1 MSKCRSCCA
10 CPGSRPRRPGSATNH
25 PARWPCA
32 RCPSRFD
39 AYGFAVTVG
48 LDGPADVHDR
58 LRPSKGGRGS
68 FERIIE
74 RVRPLLKLRGRMQTS
89 ARVTVTPDNLDL
101 SRTLDEFL
109 ALGFHSVG
117 FSPMLTS
124 PTGRGRNGP
133 LRAPGDAGG
142 DDRVWREIR
151 TKDYDRVAICLLERS
166 DRLARTPPWQR
177 APVSMWCGRRLS
189 RVSSDGELAACHRFV
204 GNAVGGMGSL
214 DAGIDHARKTAWLQD
229 RHVHRQSPCAGCWA
243 RYLCGGGCYHEV
255 TARGRP
261 ACEFIRGWLHFV
273 LQLYL
278 RLTSAGN
285 RLPLR
290 ADVGMG
296 H

>member
-1 MSKCRSCCA
+1 MDMQEGWKELRGRLATSPRLTVSKCRSCCA

-166 DRLARTPPWQR
+166 DRLARTPPWQPSPRIHVVREAAISGIGRWR
-177 APVSMWCGRRLS
+177 ACGLPPVCWRRGRRHGLA
-189 RVSSDGELAACHRFV
+189 RRGHRPRAKDGLAAR
-204 GNAVGGMGSL
+204 
-214 DAGIDHARKTAWLQD
+214 
-229 RHVHRQSPCAGCWA
+229 SPRAST
-243 RYLCGGGCYHEV
+243 V
-255 TARGRP
+255 TMR
-261 ACEFIRGWLHFV
+261 
-273 LQLYL
+273 
-278 RLTSAGN
+278 RLLGA
-285 RLPLR
+285 LPLR
-290 ADVGMG
+290 WRLLP
-296 H
+296 